1 MALARA
7 LVRNSQIIVC
17 DEATSSLNMETD
29 VQIQRTMQTA
39 FQGKTLLCIAHRL
52 RTIINYDRICVMDQG
67 HVVELD
73 TPRNLFEH
81 GGIFREM
88 CDQGGIREGDFPRKT
103 LWDYVVD
110 GFKDDKMRRDW
121 S

>member
-29 VQIQRTMQTA
+29 VRIQRTMQTA
-39 FQGKTLLCIAHRL
+39 FKGKTLLCIAHRL

-73 TPRNLFEH
+73 TPRNLFEQ

-88 CDQGGIREGDFPRKT
+88 CDQGGIRAGDFPRKT
-103 LWDYVVD
+103 LWDYVLD
-110 GFKDDKMRRDW
+110 GFKDDKIRRDW